1 MARLVLAGA
10 HGSRATPLRHRRGH
24 PTALGRAGRAQRGAA
39 RAPRARALRLS
50 SHLEAGGAAPR
61 HGPAR
66 PHARFARSRARDRP
80 DASYAVDWYGRI
92 LAGLLAALGLGA
104 LDVVGHSFGGRV
116 AQMQLLCAPVSTR
129 RLVLVASGALE
140 LGGHLALR
148 CQEGLGREHCDELAV
163 MNATEGSARAFARTL
178 DALASAR
185 RERRAGFPD
194 RVVEI
199 AAVPPIAVFWGTRD
213 RVVPIAQGRK
223 LSAALAAAFVPFEGC
238 DHYLHHEQP
247 EAFVAA
253 VRSFLDAPSPRLAQ
267 AS

>member
-1 MARLVLAGA
+1 MDRARHRFAIVEGTQLHWAELGERSGAPPVLLVHGLYDSHRTWKRVARLLATDRLVLMPDLPG
-10 HGSRATPLRHRRGH
+10 HG
-24 PTALGRAGRAQRGAA
+24 
-39 RAPRARALRLS
+39 LS
-50 SHLEAGGAAPR
+50 
-61 HGPAR
+61 
-66 PHARFARSRARDRP
+66 DRP